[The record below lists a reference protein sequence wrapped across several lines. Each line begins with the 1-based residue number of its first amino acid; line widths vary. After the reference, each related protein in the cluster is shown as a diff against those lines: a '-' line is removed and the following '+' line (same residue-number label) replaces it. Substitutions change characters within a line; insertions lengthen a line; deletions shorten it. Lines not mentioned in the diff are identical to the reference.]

1 MGVWNKRVVCTEEQE
16 VIVQP
21 NETMDGV
28 VLLCRE
34 VAENG
39 GFRVYL
45 SFEEAEFLSEQIK
58 GFCSDNDV
66 ISQKING

>member
-21 NETMDGV
+21 NEAMDGV

-39 GFRVYL
+39 GF
-45 SFEEAEFLSEQIK
+45 A
-58 GFCSDNDV
+58 DTV
-66 ISQKING
+66 IGQHHFRQV